1 MAAMAAPPM
10 LEYLQL
16 DTAVFVFEFEP
27 EDGATL
33 LEATTATAVFE
44 F

>member
-1 MAAMAAPPM
+1 M
-10 LEYLQL
+10 LGYLQL

-27 EDGATL
+27 GDGLALLTL

>member
-1 MAAMAAPPM
+1 M
-10 LEYLQL
+10 LEDLQL

-33 LEATTATAVFE
+33 LEATIATAE